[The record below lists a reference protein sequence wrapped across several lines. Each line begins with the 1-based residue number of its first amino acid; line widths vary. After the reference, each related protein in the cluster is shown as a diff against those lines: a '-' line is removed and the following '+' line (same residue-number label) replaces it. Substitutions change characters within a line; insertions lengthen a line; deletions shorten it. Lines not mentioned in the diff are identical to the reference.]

1 MHSDP
6 QYTIGFMPYL
16 ELSTQQRLFY
26 AIDDSTDA
34 WRQPDSVV
42 MIHGFTEN
50 TEAYRAW
57 VPHLARNFRVI
68 RFDQLGFGQSSAV
81 AEDSAFTNEL
91 FVDNAVRIINNLAGA
106 PVHVVGAKSG
116 GLVAIE
122 LAAMRPDL
130 VKTITLAST
139 PLDPP
144 QPNAWLEHMEKHCM
158 RSWARMTMP
167 PRLGTGMPPRGI
179 DWWVDMM
186 GNTALA
192 TAHVY
197 LRWVSTI
204 DVAQDLHKVTCPA
217 LVLTTSTPRRAYS
230 KTDIELYRERL
241 PHAEI
246 AVIDVDGYH
255 VSGSAPDA
263 SAMRTRQFLEQH
275 TDAAALSGLGIRGL
289 RNLVIETIP

>member
-1 MHSDP
+1 
-6 QYTIGFMPYL
+6 MPYL
-16 ELSTQQRLFY
+16 ELSPQQCLY
-26 AIDDSTDA
+26 YEVDDWTDA
-34 WRQPDSVV
+34 WKQPETIV

-50 TEAYRAW
+50 TTAYRAW
-57 VPHLARNFRVI
+57 VPHLARNYRVI

-81 AEDSAFTNEL
+81 ADDYTFTTEL
-91 FVDNAVRIINNLAGA
+91 FVGNVARVIEQVAGA
-106 PVHVVGAKSG
+106 PAHVVGAKSG

-144 QPNAWLEHMEKHCM
+144 QPQVWIEHMEKHGVP
-158 RSWARMTMP
+158 SWARATMP
-167 PRLGTGMPPRGI
+167 PRLGASIPPDGI

-186 GNTALA
+186 GATAIE

-204 DVAQDLHKVTCPA
+204 DVAKDLHKVKCPA
-217 LVLTTSTPRRAYS
+217 LVLTTTTVRRAYS
-230 KTDIELYRERL
+230 KTDIELYKEGL

-246 AVIDVDGYH
+246 AALDVDGYH

-263 SAMRTRQFLEQH
+263 SARATLRFLKKH
-275 TDAAALSGLGIRGL
+275 TEAETLSDAGG
-289 RNLVIETIP
+289 

>member
-1 MHSDP
+1 MA
-6 QYTIGFMPYL
+6 YL
-16 ELSTQQRLFY
+16 NLPSRQRLY
-26 AIDDSTDA
+26 YQIDDYTDA
-34 WRQPDSVV
+34 WKKPEAVV

-50 TEAYRAW
+50 TDAYRAW
-57 VPHLARNFRVI
+57 VPHLARNYRVI

-81 AEDSAFTNEL
+81 ADDFTFTNEML
-91 FVDNAVRIINNLAGA
+91 VDNVARVIDELAGA

-122 LAAMRPDL
+122 LAAMRPEL

-144 QPNAWLEHMEKHCM
+144 QPNVWIKHMEEHGV
-158 RSWARMTMP
+158 RSWASETMP
-167 PRLGTGMPPRGI
+167 PRLGSRMPPAGI

-186 GNTALA
+186 GATALE

-197 LRWVSTI
+197 LRWVSSI
-204 DVAQDLHKVTCPA
+204 DVAKDLHKVKCPA
-217 LVLTTSTPRRAYS
+217 LMLTTSTPRRAYS
-230 KTDIELYRERL
+230 KSDGEVYREKL

-246 AVIDVDGYH
+246 AVIDIDGYH

-263 SAMRTRQFLEQH
+263 SARATLEFLRKY
-275 TDAAALSGLGIRGL
+275 TAVAALSDA
-289 RNLVIETIP
+289 

>member
-1 MHSDP
+1 
-6 QYTIGFMPYL
+6 MPYL
-16 ELSTQQRLFY
+16 ELAREQRLFY
-26 AIDDSTDA
+26 AIDDCTDA
-34 WRQPDSVV
+34 WKQPEPVV

-50 TEAYRAW
+50 TDAYRAW
-57 VPHLARNFRVI
+57 VPHLARNYRVI

-81 AEDSAFTNEL
+81 ADDFTFTNEL
-91 FVDNAVRIINNLAGA
+91 LVDNVARIVKELAGTPA
-106 PVHVVGAKSG
+106 HVIGAKSG

-122 LAAMRPDL
+122 LAAMWPDL
-130 VKTITLAST
+130 VKTVTLAST

-144 QPNAWLEHMEKHCM
+144 QPNAWLEHMEKYGM

-204 DVAQDLHKVTCPA
+204 DVAQDLRKVTCPA

-230 KTDIELYRERL
+230 TADSDTYRERL

-255 VSGSAPDA
+255 VSGSAPDE
-263 SAMRTRQFLEQH
+263 SARATLRFLKKH
-275 TDAAALSGLGIRGL
+275 TEDCALSDAGPRA
-289 RNLVIETIP
+289 

>member
-1 MHSDP
+1 MA
-6 QYTIGFMPYL
+6 YL
-16 ELSTQQRLFY
+16 QLSPQQRLY
-26 AIDDSTDA
+26 YEIDDCTDA
-34 WRQPDSVV
+34 WKKPETVV

-50 TEAYRAW
+50 TTAYRAW
-57 VPHLARNFRVI
+57 VPHLARNYRVI

-81 AEDSAFTNEL
+81 ADDFTFTTEL
-91 FVDNAVRIINNLAGA
+91 FVDNVARVIGELGSA

-144 QPNAWLEHMEKHCM
+144 QPQAWLEHMDKHGM

-167 PRLGTGMPPRGI
+167 PRLGASMPPRGI

-186 GNTALA
+186 GATALA

-204 DVAQDLHKVTCPA
+204 DVARDLHRVKCPA
-217 LVLTTSTPRRAYS
+217 LVLTTTTPRRAYS
-230 KTDIELYRERL
+230 KTDVELFKEGL
-241 PHAEI
+241 PHAEFT
-246 AVIDVDGYH
+246 ALDVDGYH
-255 VSGSAPDA
+255 VSGTAPDA
-263 SAMRTRQFLEQH
+263 SARATLRFLKKH
-275 TDAAALSGLGIRGL
+275 TEAATLSDFD
-289 RNLVIETIP
+289 

>member
-1 MHSDP
+1 
-6 QYTIGFMPYL
+6 MPYL
-16 ELSTQQRLFY
+16 ELAPQQRLY
-26 AIDDSTDA
+26 YEIDDYTDA
-34 WRQPDSVV
+34 WKKPEAIV

-50 TEAYRAW
+50 TTAYKAW
-57 VPHLARNFRVI
+57 VPHLARNYRVI
-68 RFDQLGFGQSSAV
+68 RFDQLGFGKSSAV
-81 AEDSAFTNEL
+81 ADDFTFTTEL
-91 FVDNAVRIINNLAGA
+91 FVNNAARVIEKLAGA

-144 QPNAWLEHMEKHCM
+144 QPQVWIEQMEKEGVP
-158 RSWARMTMP
+158 SWARATMP
-167 PRLGTGMPPRGI
+167 PRLGASMPPAGI

-186 GNTALA
+186 GATAIE

-204 DVAQDLHKVTCPA
+204 DVAKDLHKVKCPA
-217 LVLTTSTPRRAYS
+217 LVLTTKTMRRAYS
-230 KTDIELYRERL
+230 KSDIELYKEHL

-246 AVIDVDGYH
+246 VALDVDGYH

-263 SAMRTRQFLEQH
+263 SARATLGFLRKYTEVES
-275 TDAAALSGLGIRGL
+275 LSDVGA
-289 RNLVIETIP
+289 